1 MKLTMPHFKISDMME
16 DKLVTAI
23 VVIMLAVLILVPI
36 LMMYF

>member
-16 DKLVTAI
+16 DKLITAI
-23 VVIMLAVLILVPI
+23 VVIMLGILIAAPI

>member
-36 LMMYF
+36 LMIYF